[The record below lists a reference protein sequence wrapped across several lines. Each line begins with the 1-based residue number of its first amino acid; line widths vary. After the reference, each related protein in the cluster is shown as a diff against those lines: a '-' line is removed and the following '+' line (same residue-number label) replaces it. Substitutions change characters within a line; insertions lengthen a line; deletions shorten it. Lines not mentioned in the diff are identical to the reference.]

1 MTRISHA
8 AARPSFDSI
17 HSNIP
22 VSATAGARPVTTWE
36 EITMGRVL
44 LIGAVVIASVSFA
57 DARSSNPSGSDHH
70 LVLLQPGLPD
80 DDDPELIR
88 PGPRGDDGEPIQL
101 RPPGWRPDEDEVVEA
116 LPAEPEPQLD
126 DNEGE

>member
-1 MTRISHA
+1 VGR
-8 AARPSFDSI
+8 
-17 HSNIP
+17 NIP
-22 VSATAGARPVTTWE
+22 VSATAGARPATTWE

-70 LVLLQPGLPD
+70 LVLLQPALPD

-116 LPAEPEPQLD
+116 LPVEPEPQLD